1 MKIIDLE
8 TARPDDDPCHTDS
21 RDDGRCDD
29 AISVTAWD
37 LKVSSADS
45 RQFWDSVAAFLGEYG
60 RYYDLNF
67 LRDSKPLVKARR
79 VAPKVARRRGVV
91 LGAGE
96 ARARQQRYVRRF
108 EAVHGSVDIVR
119 HLAGPRAIKLYR
131 RRLEPNGAVY
141 TRSIMLV
148 RHGVLKVATVHGKRD
163 VWPEWEAQAEVHAA
177 APDLAPRTMGYV
189 AIDDT
194 DQPTTTFVG
203 LSERVEGTPLSDLDM
218 LRPRHLSL
226 ASAALDRLHRLGFR
240 HGDGHLGNFILG
252 NDGTTIRIIDYEQAA
267 RNASCARDGC
277 ADQIFLT
284 KADVEHLRNGTSLS
298 MKEAWRSAGAALGAK
313 RGAHSSLRRFF
324 LDGARKARTSHIT

>member
-1 MKIIDLE
+1 ML
-8 TARPDDDPCHTDS
+8 DDDEIVVAFALDTL
-21 RDDGRCDD
+21 
-29 AISVTAWD
+29 TA
-37 LKVSSADS
+37 
-45 RQFWDSVAAFLGEYG
+45 
-60 RYYDLNF
+60 
-67 LRDSKPLVKARR
+67 
-79 VAPKVARRRGVV
+79 
-91 LGAGE
+91 
-96 ARARQQRYVRRF
+96 
-108 EAVHGSVDIVR
+108 
-119 HLAGPRAIKLYR
+119 
-131 RRLEPNGAVY
+131 
-141 TRSIMLV
+141 
-148 RHGVLKVATVHGKRD
+148 HGKRD
-163 VWPEWEAQAEVHAA
+163 TWPEWEAQAEVHAV

-189 AIDDT
+189 AVDDA

-203 LSERVEGTPLSDLDM
+203 LSERVAGTPLSELDM

-298 MKEAWRSAGAALGAK
+298 MNEAWTSAGAALGAK

>member
-1 MKIIDLE
+1 MC
-8 TARPDDDPCHTDS
+8 RP
-21 RDDGRCDD
+21 
-29 AISVTAWD
+29 
-37 LKVSSADS
+37 
-45 RQFWDSVAAFLGEYG
+45 QF
-60 RYYDLNF
+60 
-67 LRDSKPLVKARR
+67 
-79 VAPKVARRRGVV
+79 
-91 LGAGE
+91 
-96 ARARQQRYVRRF
+96 F
-108 EAVHGSVDIVR
+108 E
-119 HLAGPRAIKLYR
+119 
-131 RRLEPNGAVY
+131 
-141 TRSIMLV
+141 
-148 RHGVLKVATVHGKRD
+148 
-163 VWPEWEAQAEVHAA
+163 AEVHAA

-189 AIDDT
+189 AIDDK

-298 MKEAWRSAGAALGAK
+298 MNEAWTSAGAALGAK

-324 LDGARKARTSHIT
+324 LDGARKARTNHITQYLRSQA